1 MLNLVEPEARN
12 QSCKHINSSTV
23 FGDKRLQKSEI
34 SLFVWLNADSDATD
48 EAGATKA
55 SLAIRDRVGYSS
67 ALLLHQPRISKNP
80 SLRGMA
86 GFDK

>member
-23 FGDKRLQKSEI
+23 FGDKRLRKSEI
-34 SLFVWLNADSDATD
+34 SLFAWLNADSDATD

-67 ALLLHQPRISKNP
+67 ALLLH
-80 SLRGMA
+80 
-86 GFDK
+86 